1 MRPVAAPSGLTSAH
15 LHHPPHIF
23 LWAGCPSGGAVTRNV
38 SEYMLVLALCLVVSS
53 GLIPIYLGLSLYKR
67 AYESTG
73 ARKALIFTEKQP
85 NKYETKY

>member
-1 MRPVAAPSGLTSAH
+1 
-15 LHHPPHIF
+15 
-23 LWAGCPSGGAVTRNV
+23 
-38 SEYMLVLALCLVVSS
+38 MLVLALCLVVSS